1 MVHEQVKILA
11 VEDIAKDIY
20 RLRLGAPNIVAQG
33 VLPGQFVHIR
43 IPGATQ
49 HLLRRPISVMA
60 VRPELGQLD
69 LVIQKAGEGTRMLRS
84 VQEGEELS
92 VLGPL
97 GVPFDARGAKRIYF
111 VGGGVG
117 VAPVRCAMDA
127 FVRPGNE
134 GDIGSQHMA
143 FFGFRSA
150 AHAYGHEDAP
160 CEVRISTDDGSL
172 GEHALVT
179 DLLRDAIDEQAP
191 DLIIA
196 CGPTPMLRTIQ
207 NVAMRQHI
215 PCLISLEE
223 FMACGMGAC
232 LVCSCKV
239 RAHSGSEYR
248 RVCVDG
254 PVFDAKEV
262 CFDG

>member
-1 MVHEQVKILA
+1 MIHEQVKVLA
-11 VEDIAKDIY
+11 AEEIARDIH
-20 RLRLGAPNIVAQG
+20 RLGLFAPEIVAQG
-33 VLPGQFVHIR
+33 VRPGQFVHIGV
-43 IPGATQ
+43 PGATK

-60 VRPELGQLD
+60 VHLGQSRID
-69 LVIQKAGEGTRMLRS
+69 LVIQKAGEGTRILS
-84 VQEGEELS
+84 TLEPGQELS

-97 GVPFDARGAKRIYF
+97 GVPFDPRGAKRIYF

-127 FVRPGNE
+127 FVGQGCE
-134 GDIGSQHMA
+134 AVA

-150 AHAYGHEDAP
+150 EHAYGLEDAP
-160 CEVRISTDDGSL
+160 CPVRVSTDDGSL

-179 DLLRDAIDEQAP
+179 DLVQDAIEEQAP
-191 DLIIA
+191 DLIVA
-196 CGPTPMLRTIQ
+196 CGPVPMLRTLQ
-207 NVAMRQHI
+207 TMTVRQHI
-215 PCLISLEE
+215 ACQISLEE
-223 FMACGMGAC
+223 YMACGMGAC
-232 LVCSCKV
+232 LVCSCKI
-239 RAHSGSEYR
+239 RARHGTEYR